1 MPASSSDAYRC
12 HVATTASTRERIVRS
27 AAALLAAGGRDAV
40 STRSVSAAAGVQSPA
55 IYRHFGDMSALL
67 DAVAEYGF
75 EEYLA
80 TKGAL
85 APSGDPV
92 EDLRRGWDLHVEFG
106 VSHPALYS
114 LAYGQGHPGVQTP
127 AARKA
132 SAILATRIRAIALAG
147 RLQMSEPA
155 AAHLVHAAGCGV
167 TFTLISMP
175 PDLRDP
181 DLSERAREAAIAA
194 ITADAGADDVSR
206 GERSTIVAMR
216 AIAPELTRLTDAER
230 TLLVE
235 WMDRASR

>member
-1 MPASSSDAYRC
+1 MANP
-12 HVATTASTRERIVRS
+12 STRERIVRS
-27 AAALLAAGGRDAV
+27 AAALLAEGGREAV

-67 DAVAEYGF
+67 DAVAEHGF
-75 EEYLA
+75 EDYLA

-114 LAYGQGHPGVQTP
+114 LAYGQGQPGVQTP
-127 AARKA
+127 AAKRA
-132 SAILATRIRAIALAG
+132 AAILAVQIRAIALAG
-147 RLQMSEPA
+147 RLQMSEDA

-175 PDLRDP
+175 QDQRDP
-181 DLSERAREAAIAA
+181 DLSARAREAAIAA
-194 ITADAGADDVSR
+194 ITTDGGAGDVDR
-206 GERSTIVAMR
+206 GRRGTVVAMR
-216 AIAPELTRLTDAER
+216 AMAPELTGLSDAER
-230 TLLVE
+230 ALLVE